1 MATSHEGQT
10 LALPHF
16 QDPDYV
22 ADPYKFFRLLRENDP
37 VHWVE
42 PQQTWYLTR
51 YADLFEVLRGDRIS
65 SARIPAIMSG
75 LTDEQ
80 RSQYAPFINAMS
92 SWMLFADPPDHTR
105 LRGLVNKAFTPRVIE
120 NLGLRV
126 EHIVKEL
133 LDSAQ
138 NRGEIDLIADFALPL
153 PSTVIS
159 EMLGV
164 PSEDQADFQRWSDDI
179 VEGLNAQPDTLDQ
192 AQESLAALSDFFRP
206 IVERLR
212 ANPEENLMS
221 ALVPAEDE
229 GDKLTSEE
237 LFANCVNLLI
247 AGHETTANLTGNGT
261 LALLKHPDQ
270 LALLRENPDLIGS
283 AVEELLRY
291 YSPTQNFTRI
301 ALEDFEINGKSIREG
316 QRIMMCYGAVN
327 RDPEQFENPDVLDI
341 SREMNWHMA
350 FAHGTHY
357 CLGAVL
363 ARLEGQIAIGTLIER
378 FPNIRLATD
387 EIEFQH
393 INTALRG
400 LKSLK
405 VSL

>member
-192 AQESLAALSDFFRP
+192 AQESLAALSEFFRP

-221 ALVPAEDE
+221 ALVAAEDE

-247 AGHETTANLTGNGT
+247 AGHETTANLIGNGT
-261 LALLKHPDQ
+261 LALLKNPDQ
-270 LALLRENPDLIGS
+270 LALLREKPGLIGS

-291 YSPTQNFTRI
+291 DSPTQNFTRI

-316 QRIMMCYGAVN
+316 QRIMM
-327 RDPEQFENPDVLDI
+327 
-341 SREMNWHMA
+341 
-350 FAHGTHY
+350 
-357 CLGAVL
+357 
-363 ARLEGQIAIGTLIER
+363 
-378 FPNIRLATD
+378 
-387 EIEFQH
+387 
-393 INTALRG
+393 
-400 LKSLK
+400 
-405 VSL
+405 